1 MLIPNPKFEIENK
14 WKENKNKKEM
24 KIK

>member
-1 MLIPNPKFEIENK
+1 MLIPNPKFKIENK